1 VSKTYILSEYII
13 LTMPEDKKRINAFIP
28 LDLYSQITHSGESLT
43 DCITKAL
50 TLYFSSQGH
59 KEVNQDI
66 LQEKNSDIEAFKKEL
81 EEFKKKEPEN
91 NNILQLQESKIKEL
105 QDQLKVKDD
114 QIKVNEGHQNK
125 RIEDLKNHIY
135 LLDNQLRTKDDQIE
149 KLNENMHKQA
159 VHIQS
164 LIQENS
170 RLNTKLL
177 PENTENK
184 KSFWQSLKF
193 W

>member
-1 VSKTYILSEYII
+1 MLQDTVHVGA
-13 LTMPEDKKRINAFIP
+13 RIP
-28 LDLYSQITHSGESLT
+28 RDLYNKCKTDYNNMTAAIIAGLESLYENNCKT
-43 DCITKAL
+43 DENNCKTDENICST
-50 TLYFSSQGH
+50 T
-59 KEVNQDI
+59 E
-66 LQEKNSDIEAFKKEL
+66 NSDRELRAQIED
-81 EEFKKKEPEN
+81 
-91 NNILQLQESKIKEL
+91 LQN
-105 QDQLKVKDD
+105 QLKVKDD
-114 QIKVNEGHQNK
+114 QIKVNDGHQNN
-125 RIEDLKNHIY
+125 RIEDLKNNIY

-177 PENTENK
+177 PENVEK
-184 KSFWQSLKF
+184 KKPFWKF

>member
-1 VSKTYILSEYII
+1 
-13 LTMPEDKKRINAFIP
+13 MPEDKIRVSARISKELYDICLQRYDNITNAINAG
-28 LDLYSQITHSGESLT
+28 LELLRAHSEDEMKTNEDERQT
-43 DCITKAL
+43 D
-50 TLYFSSQGH
+50 
-59 KEVNQDI
+59 EDI
-66 LQEKNSDIEAFKKEL
+66 RRQNEDSNSRGDIQELRARL
-81 EEFKKKEPEN
+81 EE
-91 NNILQLQESKIKEL
+91 
-105 QDQLKVKDD
+105 KDT
-114 QIKVNEGHQNK
+114 

-149 KLNENMHKQA
+149 KLNENMHKTA

-177 PENTENK
+177 PEKVEK
-184 KSFWQSLKF
+184 KKPFWKF

>member
-1 VSKTYILSEYII
+1 MGVWKILFIFWEYY
-13 LTMPEDKKRINAFIP
+13 TPMTVEDRSNYKKIQVWVP
-28 LDLYSQITHSGESLT
+28 LPLW
-43 DCITKAL
+43 
-50 TLYFSSQGH
+50 
-59 KEVNQDI
+59 
-66 LQEKNSDIEAFKKEL
+66 KEL
-81 EEFKKKEPEN
+81 ESLGYSSPTDTVLKGLNLLTLNSQNTPMSLDGELRMRVEEKDTR
-91 NNILQLQESKIKEL
+91 IKEL

-114 QIKVNEGHQNK
+114 QIKVNDGHQKN

-149 KLNENMHKQA
+149 KLNENMHKTA

-177 PENTENK
+177 QEPK

>member
-1 VSKTYILSEYII
+1 
-13 LTMPEDKKRINAFIP
+13 MPVEDRSNYKKIQVWVP
-28 LDLYSQITHSGESLT
+28 LPLW
-43 DCITKAL
+43 
-50 TLYFSSQGH
+50 
-59 KEVNQDI
+59 
-66 LQEKNSDIEAFKKEL
+66 KEL
-81 EEFKKKEPEN
+81 ESLGYSSPTDAVLKGLNLLTANSQKIPMSFDDELRTRVEEKDAR
-91 NNILQLQESKIKEL
+91 IKEL

-114 QIKVNEGHQNK
+114 QIKVNDGHQNN

-149 KLNENMHKQA
+149 KLNENMHKTA

-177 PENTENK
+177 PENTGNK
-184 KSFWQSLKF
+184 KPWWKF